1 MVRRRE
7 VTEEDEYKKEDY
19 GPIVN
24 DQGRLKTKI
33 SRIYNTLKDS
43 IISRFFLGFGHGF
56 LIGGL
61 FGCCLGTITA
71 IRHKKAMAMPFVAI
85 LTGTS
90 FGFFL
95 GVGTI
100 VRSHDKV
107 YTINDRVMRFQDG
120 EWVEEEAPPYWN
132 KILGKDKNSKNK

>member
-7 VTEEDEYKKEDY
+7 VPQEEYKKEDH
-19 GPIVN
+19 GPIVK

-33 SRIYNTLKDS
+33 SRIYYTLKDN

-71 IRHKKAMAMPFVAI
+71 IRHKKALAMPFVAV

-100 VRSHDKV
+100 VRSQDKV
-107 YTINDRVMRFQDG
+107 YTINDRAMHFRDG
-120 EWVEEEAPPYWN
+120 EWIEEETPHYWN